1 MDNDAIKFIKLG
13 FSIRVDELFFN
24 LYIPSVCTSP
34 RLDDMDV
41 VCVFN
46 LQVITWFQR
55 MNHPVNSIA
64 VLNLLLVCIAKWNA
78 WQAIFIHNNDIIWW
92 VQQGFNR
99 WFPKLVHFKPV
110 LKQLILNV
118 YHKYDKLV
126 AIHALIAN
134 HYLSFFLYLPVKV
147 FSFKIDDSQ
156 WCITNF

>member
-13 FSIRVDELFFN
+13 FSIGVDELFFN

-34 RLDDMDV
+34 GLDNMDV

-78 WQAIFIHNNDIIWW
+78 WQAIFIHNNDIIWSIRRYRETQRSSYLEYW
-92 VQQGFNR
+92 ILSVLWLPNLSTLAQLFNSKVLDGSPKNSKILIVMVHWKNLKTKLIVQ
-99 WFPKLVHFKPV
+99 
-110 LKQLILNV
+110 IL
-118 YHKYDKLV
+118 
-126 AIHALIAN
+126 
-134 HYLSFFLYLPVKV
+134 
-147 FSFKIDDSQ
+147 
-156 WCITNF
+156 